1 MAAEHDRLAHMLD
14 ARPLTI
20 QLSIGLERRLR
31 AHLHRINAEIAAEGP
46 DRATFDSRDDFHLAG
61 LMEIFAE
68 QALSNAEEEAE
79 TRYDTCTGWPV
90 AHLEELPSAE
100 GAEEE

>member
-1 MAAEHDRLAHMLD
+1 MAAGHERLAHMLD

-31 AHLHRINAEIAAEGP
+31 AHLHRINAEIAAESP
-46 DRATFDSRDDFHLAG
+46 DRATFDSRDDYHLAS

-68 QALSNAEEEAE
+68 QALSSAEEEVG

-90 AHLEELPSAE
+90 PELEELPRAE